1 MAFMEDLTKQLAIQE
16 EKIDKI
22 YASVEKMRKY
32 FMWTLIITVVLFVVP
47 LIGLIFVIPQFL
59 STYTQALN
67 F

>member
-1 MAFMEDLTKQLAIQE
+1 MAFMEDLAKQLALQE

>member
-1 MAFMEDLTKQLAIQE
+1 MEDLTKQLAIQE

>member
-1 MAFMEDLTKQLAIQE
+1 MEDLAKQLALQE